1 MQLRAADYVI
11 LIVEDVDRAVD
22 FYTCVLGLRL
32 GHRSGEYAQLD
43 TGVTRI
49 GFYTRQAMSKALG
62 FEIAAPPAGAT
73 GFELGFK
80 VDDVDAA
87 YAEVLAGGAAAVTPP
102 TPRAWGQRTAYV
114 RDPDGHLIEFAQD
127 LKDEKA

>member
-11 LIVEDVDRAVD
+11 LMVEDVDRAVD
-22 FYTCVLGLRL
+22 FYTRVLGLRL

-49 GFYTRQAMSKALG
+49 GFYTRAAMSEALG
-62 FEIAAPPAGAT
+62 FEIVAPPAGSA

-87 YAEVLAGGAAAVTPP
+87 YAEVLTGGAAAVTPP
-102 TPRAWGQRTAYV
+102 TTRAWGQRTAYV

>member
-22 FYTCVLGLRL
+22 FYTRVLGLRL
-32 GHRSGEYAQLD
+32 RHRSGEYAQLD

-49 GFYTRQAMSKALG
+49 GFYTRSAMSEALG
-62 FEIAAPPAGAT
+62 FEIVTSQAGAA

-87 YAEVLAGGAAAVTPP
+87 YAEVLTGGAAAVTPP
-102 TPRAWGQRTAYV
+102 TTRAWGQRTAYV

>member
-1 MQLRAADYVI
+1 MRLRAADYVI

-22 FYTCVLGLRL
+22 FYTRVLGLRL

-49 GFYTRQAMSKALG
+49 GFYTRPAMSKALG
-62 FEIAAPPAGAT
+62 FEIAAPPPGAA

-102 TPRAWGQRTAYV
+102 TTRAWGQRTAYV

-127 LKDEKA
+127 LQDEKA

>member
-1 MQLRAADYVI
+1 MRLRAADYVI

-22 FYTCVLGLRL
+22 FYTRVLGLRL

-49 GFYTRQAMSKALG
+49 GFYTRPAMSKALG
-62 FEIAAPPAGAT
+62 FEIAAPPLGAA

-102 TPRAWGQRTAYV
+102 TTRAWGQRTAYV

-127 LKDEKA
+127 LQDEKA